1 MCQWKRYRNEKRGN
15 GGTFYMHLPCGL
27 FSGLSVSVLFR
38 ACLVLSVLTEMAGG
52 RHYSILTKQITKVQ
66 IDTSVH
72 SAFLDH

>member
-1 MCQWKRYRNEKRGN
+1 MSVEKVPKREKGQWRYLLHASSMWAI
-15 GGTFYMHLPCGL
+15 FWFM
-27 FSGLSVSVLFR
+27 SVSVLFR